1 MRHVKPTA
9 QVYRLLA
16 PHNAAALISAH
27 QRGLAS
33 SGSGHTIIR

>member
-27 QRGLAS
+27 QHGLAS